1 VGFVPGVLIAGGA
14 AAAGKALD
22 EGIEYAQGLQ
32 DQSFG
37 DVMRASA
44 LEGAFSVFGEGV
56 GRGLSNVFGRMIK
69 GPGGAKNEVLRQQA
83 RELID
88 RGFRPTIEGA
98 TDEGFRPILN
108 RLQSV
113 YEAVFPNKEAA
124 TQNLNQIVKE
134 LEALRVIDPKYLDD
148 LSDVVRRD
156 IDDLYSNSTES
167 LLKAQ
172 QALDV
177 ATRSELGKVYASL
190 RKGDAIPQDMLE
202 TLQLRKRIFEERI
215 DRVFTKTNG
224 MLDGQPL
231 ISTAG
236 IKSELARL
244 SEETI
249 ADVEVGKFA
258 KFINALPDVAT
269 VRDVAKIRSALAE
282 ASYNPE
288 LVGSVQVGAL
298 SRLKSSVTSAIN
310 EAEVNLALATGTPLE
325 AGVTI
330 VSGPTIPLGEAQ
342 KALSV
347 LRRANKLYREGMA
360 RFDNVLTTNLFKR
373 AQKGEVNE
381 KFIFDR
387 LVMSDEPEQLQ
398 QLLRAIRGVKSF
410 EDVGA
415 ISPLPE
421 VGAKTQRQRMINGR
435 TIEETK
441 SIIERLPEKNL
452 TRRSLIQEVRRA
464 EAEMLAVK
472 DAARTG
478 AEQAEALRQ
487 SLGRMYINRVF
498 DDSLITDPSTGLK
511 VLDPTVFVANFRKK
525 GSTLNVL
532 FRNEKKQVEEL
543 LSVMEKGRADLAP
556 SVIKEIMDKNEPV
569 ASSLMGLRKV
579 QSDVAEQG
587 KNSYLRVLGSGDV
600 DAIANATLKSKDN
613 IARAK
618 TVLTPQAFE
627 GVRDAAMGR
636 ILQQAGIARTTGG
649 KVKMTD
655 DFISAFRSGSLGDRL
670 QGIVN
675 SYGDESLDQLFGPGT
690 AKAMNTIAADMIKT
704 SNASIAGK
712 GGLAAPQI
720 ALGLGIV
727 SILTNPLATLP
738 TAAAYMVMSKALR
751 NKTVLKALMAS
762 RQSNSIKQFLSGKF
776 KANDPIAQGLQVMNQ
791 LVAEA
796 TVQGTRGLTEQ
807 AEQETEAMQALAK
820 RRAQEIGQ
828 DAGVNKMISDLG
840 KVGQAAVNTV
850 TAPFAPRPTAQPP
863 GPAAAS
869 PQNVSPILVPD
880 PATRAIFE
888 R

>member
-1 VGFVPGVLIAGGA
+1 
-14 AAAGKALD
+14 
-22 EGIEYAQGLQ
+22 
-32 DQSFG
+32 
-37 DVMRASA
+37 
-44 LEGAFSVFGEGV
+44 
-56 GRGLSNVFGRMIK
+56 
-69 GPGGAKNEVLRQQA
+69 
-83 RELID
+83 
-88 RGFRPTIEGA
+88 
-98 TDEGFRPILN
+98 
-108 RLQSV
+108 
-113 YEAVFPNKEAA
+113 
-124 TQNLNQIVKE
+124 
-134 LEALRVIDPKYLDD
+134 
-148 LSDVVRRD
+148 
-156 IDDLYSNSTES
+156 
-167 LLKAQ
+167 
-172 QALDV
+172 
-177 ATRSELGKVYASL
+177 
-190 RKGDAIPQDMLE
+190 
-202 TLQLRKRIFEERI
+202 
-215 DRVFTKTNG
+215 
-224 MLDGQPL
+224 
-231 ISTAG
+231 
-236 IKSELARL
+236 
-244 SEETI
+244 
-249 ADVEVGKFA
+249 
-258 KFINALPDVAT
+258 
-269 VRDVAKIRSALAE
+269 
-282 ASYNPE
+282 
-288 LVGSVQVGAL
+288 
-298 SRLKSSVTSAIN
+298 
-310 EAEVNLALATGTPLE
+310 
-325 AGVTI
+325 
-330 VSGPTIPLGEAQ
+330 
-342 KALSV
+342 
-347 LRRANKLYREGMA
+347 MA
-360 RFDNVLTTNLFKR
+360 RFDNVLTTSLFKR

-441 SIIERLPEKNL
+441 SIIASLPEKDL
-452 TRRSLIQEVRRA
+452 TRRGLIQEVRRA
-464 EAEMLAVK
+464 EAEMLAMK

-525 GSTLNVL
+525 GSTLDVL

-556 SVIKEIMDKNEPV
+556 SVIKEIMDKNEPI

-579 QSDVAEQG
+579 QSDVAEQA

-618 TVLTPQAFE
+618 TVLTPEAFE

-690 AKAMNTIAADMIKT
+690 AKAMNIIAADMIKT

-738 TAAAYMVMSKALR
+738 TAVAYMVMSKALR

-820 RRAQEIGQ
+820 SQAQKISQ
-828 DAGVNKMISDLG
+828 DEGVNKMISDLG
-840 KVGQAAVNTV
+840 QIGKAAVNTV
-850 TAPFAPRPTAQPP
+850 TSPFAARPPAQPP
-863 GPAAAS
+863 GPAAAA
-869 PQNVSPILVPD
+869 PQNVNPILVPD